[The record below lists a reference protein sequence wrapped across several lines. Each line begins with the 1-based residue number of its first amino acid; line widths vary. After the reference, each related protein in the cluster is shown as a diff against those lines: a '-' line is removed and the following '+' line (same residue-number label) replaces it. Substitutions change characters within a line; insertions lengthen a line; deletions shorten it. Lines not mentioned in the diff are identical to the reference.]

1 MTLLSFFR
9 VDALTFP
16 NQPCRP
22 RPTVVEIPQ
31 PNSVRKIHYP
41 YYVMVHRCGGGCGAM
56 QFLSKCQP
64 KGTSLCDFTERVKLK
79 LYLNGTADRC

>member
-1 MTLLSFFR
+1 MTLS
-9 VDALTFP
+9 DALAFP

-22 RPTVVEIPQ
+22 HPSVVEVPQ
-31 PNSVRKIHYP
+31 PNSVSTIHYP

-64 KGTSLCDFTERVKLK
+64 KGKLRVFL
-79 LYLNGTADRC
+79 